1 MAISE
6 LTTQTCL
13 PLILFGKVVGFD
25 VQYFVWDLM
34 NLPVDSSYL
43 KYGTNAVENVALE
56 FWICILKIFID
67 I

>member
-6 LTTQTCL
+6 LTTQTSL

-56 FWICILKIFID
+56 F
-67 I
+67 